1 MVAMTNAYPAK
12 LSAVEEPAMRVVPL
26 IASATEIVA
35 ALGFADALVG
45 RSHECDWPPRV
56 GRLPAVTEP
65 AFATDGTS
73 YEIDQRVKAIVSE
86 ALSVYRVDA
95 EALRALEPDLIVTQ
109 TQCEVC
115 AVSLSD
121 VETALAEWIGGDRP
135 TVVSLSPDS
144 LDDVFDDVRKVAAA
158 LGAPERGEVLVTSM
172 RARMADVENRAAE
185 LDRPSVACVE
195 WIDPLM
201 AAGNWMPELVR
212 RAGGE
217 NLFGEAGEH
226 SPWMEWDDLLDA
238 DPDVLFVSPCGFDLE
253 RTRQEMPS
261 LTSRPGWSQLTAVR
275 TGRVALAD
283 GVSFFP
289 RPGPRLVESLE
300 ILAEILHPE
309 TFDYGWREVA
319 WESP

>member
-1 MVAMTNAYPAK
+1 MTMTNALPAK
-12 LSAVEEPAMRVVPL
+12 LSPVEEPATRVVPL
-26 IASATEIVA
+26 IASATEVVA

-45 RSHECDWPPRV
+45 RSHECDWPPEV
-56 GRLPAVTEP
+56 TRLPAVTEP

-95 EALRALEPDLIVTQ
+95 EALRALEPDVVVTQ

-115 AVSLSD
+115 AVSLGD
-121 VETALAEWIGGDRP
+121 VEAALAEWTGGSRP

-144 LDDVFDDVRKVAAA
+144 LADVLDDVRKVAAA
-158 LGAPERGEVLVTSM
+158 LGAPERGERLVASM
-172 RARMADVENRAAE
+172 RARMADVEARAAGLE
-185 LDRPSVACVE
+185 RPSVACVE
-195 WIDPLM
+195 WIEPLM

-212 RAGGE
+212 MAGGE
-217 NLFGEAGEH
+217 NLFGEAGVH
-226 SPWMEWDDLLDA
+226 SPWMEWEDLVDA
-238 DPDVLFVSPCGFDLE
+238 DPDVLFVSPCGFDLD
-253 RTRQEMPS
+253 RTRQEMPA
-261 LTSRPGWSQLTAVR
+261 LTSRPGWSDLRAVR
-275 TGRVALAD
+275 TGRVAMAD
-283 GVSFFP
+283 GVSFFH

-309 TFDYGWREVA
+309 TFAFGWREVA

>member
-1 MVAMTNAYPAK
+1 MTTMTNALPAK
-12 LSAVEEPAMRVVPL
+12 LSVVEEPATRVVPL

-45 RSHECDWPPRV
+45 RSHECDWPPEV
-56 GRLPAVTEP
+56 ARLPAVTEP

-95 EALRALEPDLIVTQ
+95 EALRSLEPDLIVTQ

-115 AVSLSD
+115 AVSLGD
-121 VETALAEWIGGDRP
+121 VETALAEWTGGRRP

-144 LDDVFDDVRKVAAA
+144 LADVFDDVHRVAAA
-158 LGAPERGEVLVTSM
+158 LGAPERGERLVASM
-172 RARMADVENRAAE
+172 RARMADVEDRAAGLE
-185 LDRPSVACVE
+185 RRSVACVE
-195 WIDPLM
+195 WIEPLM

-212 RAGGE
+212 MAGGG
-217 NLFGEAGEH
+217 NLFGEAGVH
-226 SPWMEWDDLLDA
+226 SPWMEWRDLVDA

-253 RTRQEMPS
+253 RTRAEMPA
-261 LTSRPGWSQLTAVR
+261 LRARPGWSDLRAVR
-275 TGRVALAD
+275 AGRVAIAD
-283 GVSFFP
+283 GVSFFH

-300 ILAEILHPE
+300 ILAEIVHPGA
-309 TFDYGWREVA
+309 FDFGWRNRG
-319 WESP
+319 WEPA

>member
-1 MVAMTNAYPAK
+1 MTMTNALPAK
-12 LSAVEEPAMRVVPL
+12 LSPVEEPATRVVPL
-26 IASATEIVA
+26 IASATEVVA

-45 RSHECDWPPRV
+45 RSHECDWPPEV
-56 GRLPAVTEP
+56 TRLPAVTEP

-95 EALRALEPDLIVTQ
+95 EALRALEPDVVVTQ

-115 AVSLSD
+115 AVSLGD
-121 VETALAEWIGGDRP
+121 VEAALAEWTGGSRP

-144 LDDVFDDVRKVAAA
+144 LADVLDDVRKVAAA
-158 LGAPERGEVLVTSM
+158 LGAPERGERLVASM
-172 RARMADVENRAAE
+172 RARMADVEARAAGLE
-185 LDRPSVACVE
+185 RPSVACVE
-195 WIDPLM
+195 WIEPLM

-212 RAGGE
+212 MAGGE
-217 NLFGEAGEH
+217 NLFGEAGVH
-226 SPWMEWDDLLDA
+226 SPWMEWEDLVDA
-238 DPDVLFVSPCGFDLE
+238 DPDVLFVSPCGFDLD
-253 RTRQEMPS
+253 RTRQEMPA
-261 LTSRPGWSQLTAVR
+261 LTSRPGWSDLRAVR
-275 TGRVALAD
+275 TGRVAMAD
-283 GVSFFP
+283 GVSFFH

-309 TFDYGWREVA
+309 TFDHGWREVA